1 MCFFEVV
8 KIGLTLLF
16 ASDRCC
22 KIQRS
27 WRTEARCTAV
37 VFGSVFVVAAHAP
50 DSGKDLE
57 EHEKFVKDAT
67 NIWQEGRRAGAES
80 CHIAGDLNIELEL
93 LCIGDDEDQKLH
105 EMYGP
110 QCWPGG
116 EADPRVFSEIDVVQH
131 HEGVELQ
138 SCFYLVELWRS
149 TGEGLYTQTLE
160 KHGRTPQLDCI
171 G

>member
-1 MCFFEVV
+1 MP
-8 KIGLTLLF
+8 
-16 ASDRCC
+16 
-22 KIQRS
+22 
-27 WRTEARCTAV
+27 RT
-37 VFGSVFVVAAHAP
+37 
-50 DSGKDLE
+50 SGK
-57 EHEKFVKDAT
+57 KDVA
-67 NIWQEGRRAGAES
+67 QEPKAVTS
-80 CHIAGDLNIELEL
+80 QVTSNIELEL